1 MELTMTTKLALDE
14 YFENGRD
21 FYNCFVV
28 IRGGQITAPVVEAS
42 FLEDVPSTIK
52 VEDKFDIYEGDVL
65 VYPKTRQFC
74 YIDDIRHIAEQGYY
88 LVHYHT
94 KVAQKI

>member
-1 MELTMTTKLALDE
+1 MDLTTKLALDE

-28 IRGGQITAPVVEAS
+28 IRGGQLTEPVVEAS
-42 FLEDVPSTIK
+42 FLADVPSTIR
-52 VEDKFDIYEGDVL
+52 VEDKFDIYEGDVM

-74 YIDDIRHIAEQGYY
+74 YVDDIRHIAEEGYY

-94 KVAQKI
+94 KLQRDK

>member
-1 MELTMTTKLALDE
+1 MDLTTKIALDE

-28 IRGGQITAPVVEAS
+28 IRDGKITEPVVEAS
-42 FLEDVPSTIK
+42 FLEELESTIK
-52 VEDKFDIYEGDVL
+52 IDDKFDIYEGDVL

-74 YIDDIRHIAEQGYY
+74 YADDIRHIAEKGYY

-94 KVAQKI
+94 KELVKK